1 MFHFQVKIAARELE
15 KVIAGL
21 TMRVA
26 NHPDEVDFDF
36 FSFLLSWIYVYIILF
51 LPRSP
56 WHLGTCCML
65 QSVNFRLRS

>member
-1 MFHFQVKIAARELE
+1 MKIAARELE

-36 FSFLLSWIYVYIILF
+36 FSFLLSWIYVYIYSSSLD
-51 LPRSP
+51 
-56 WHLGTCCML
+56 HLGT
-65 QSVNFRLRS
+65 

>member
-26 NHPDEVDFDF
+26 NHPDEVIYA
-36 FSFLLSWIYVYIILF
+36 FSSSFAI
-51 LPRSP
+51 
-56 WHLGTCCML
+56 
-65 QSVNFRLRS
+65 

>member
-26 NHPDEVDFDF
+26 NHPDEVKFEN
-36 FSFLLSWIYVYIILF
+36 LIYL
-51 LPRSP
+51 
-56 WHLGTCCML
+56 
-65 QSVNFRLRS
+65 

>member
-36 FSFLLSWIYVYIILF
+36 FSSLLSWIYVYIYSSSLD
-51 LPRSP
+51 
-56 WHLGTCCML
+56 HLGT
-65 QSVNFRLRS
+65 

>member
-26 NHPDEVDFDF
+26 HHPDEVGFDF
-36 FSFLLSWIYVYIILF
+36 SLTFILEKITPCIKTASCNPSLS
-51 LPRSP
+51 
-56 WHLGTCCML
+56 G
-65 QSVNFRLRS
+65 

>member
-26 NHPDEVDFDF
+26 NHPDEVKFEIFRGVIWDFEK
-36 FSFLLSWIYVYIILF
+36 
-51 LPRSP
+51 
-56 WHLGTCCML
+56 
-65 QSVNFRLRS
+65 